1 MSTLRGEFQQ
11 NLHTETNIG
20 PLLICTKGFS
30 GRVFIK
36 EINFYHGIGGKWLV
50 GEGGRGGALV
60 CGQMLEGGGGRYL
73 GRAGNGFKQGRN
85 LLKSTC

>member
-30 GRVFIK
+30 GREFIK

-50 GEGGRGGALV
+50 GEGGRGRGVGLWANV
-60 CGQMLEGGGGRYL
+60 GR
-73 GRAGNGFKQGRN
+73 GRREVPG
-85 LLKSTC
+85 KSWKRF